1 MGSVINAT
9 KRPKPQDQCYH
20 KTKIKEGP
28 FFFTTT
34 TYGCVFAIVFGVKI
48 QMLIKHV
55 NVKFF
60 QSVMVHLPGYLAIRT
75 SCSVPSSWHIHPGGG
90 PFKQY

>member
-1 MGSVINAT
+1 MCSVINAT

-34 TYGCVFAIVFGVKI
+34 TYGCVFAIVFVRENSNAYQTCQRQILSIGDG
-48 QMLIKHV
+48 
-55 NVKFF
+55 
-60 QSVMVHLPGYLAIRT
+60 SPTRLPGNKN
-75 SCSVPSSWHIHPGGG
+75 
-90 PFKQY
+90 FM